1 MGRAKVMLT
10 DEERVYGKRKTKT
23 MRQSTHPQF
32 HQTLLFEACNALGAT
47 LIVTLRLKNDCRSLR
62 KALRGGGNDV
72 DERSLGD
79 VHIAL
84 DLLPLVTLSIGWY
97 RLIPCHSIN
106 ISQDLVSDE
115 SP

>member
-1 MGRAKVMLT
+1 MVLT
-10 DEERVYGKRKTKT
+10 DEGRIYGKRKTKT

-47 LIVTLRLKNDCRSLR
+47 LIVTLRLKNDNRCLR
-62 KALRGGGNDV
+62 KALGGGNAAGIFP
-72 DERSLGD
+72 EHSLGV

-84 DLLPLVTLSIGWY
+84 DLLPLATLSIAWY
-97 RLIPCHSIN
+97 RLIPCHLIDVN
-106 ISQDLVSDE
+106 DEIISDD